1 MLQSGY
7 TMMHEHVTIDL
18 SGVKKDPDCRLDC
31 KDQTIEE
38 FRALKDLG
46 VGNVLEVTNLGMG
59 RDVDYIMDVAKA
71 SGINILVCTGFYKEP
86 FLPDYVYTSS
96 EEELADLM
104 VAEIEEGIGKSGV
117 KASAIGEF
125 GTSKGRMTDMECKVF
140 RSCAMAAR
148 RTGRLVTTHTTL
160 GTLGIEQA
168 DYLISMGLDPS
179 RIVIGHMDLS
189 NDISMILSLLERGVS
204 IGFDT
209 VGKLDYAPDSFRLE
223 ALRAIFDKG
232 FQDQVVLSMDI
243 TRKSHLKANGGLGY
257 SYLFTSFVP
266 YLMANG
272 FTRQDVDRLLVD
284 NPARLLGGD
293 A

>member
-1 MLQSGY
+1 MIQSGY

-31 KDQTIEE
+31 KDQTIAE
-38 FRALKDLG
+38 FRALKELG

-59 RDVDYIMDVAKA
+59 RDVDYIMDVARA

-125 GTSKGRMTDMECKVF
+125 GTSKERMTDMERKVF

-189 NDISMILSLLERGVS
+189 NDIGGALHGHHAQKPSQGERRAGLFIPLHLVRPLSDGQRVHQTGRRPS
-204 IGFDT
+204 SRRQP
-209 VGKLDYAPDSFRLE
+209 GK
-223 ALRAIFDKG
+223 
-232 FQDQVVLSMDI
+232 
-243 TRKSHLKANGGLGY
+243 
-257 SYLFTSFVP
+257 TS
-266 YLMANG
+266 
-272 FTRQDVDRLLVD
+272 RR
-284 NPARLLGGD
+284 
-293 A
+293 

>member
-31 KDQTIEE
+31 KDQTIED
-38 FRALKDLG
+38 FRALKELG

-59 RDVDYIMDVAKA
+59 RDVDYIMDVARA

-125 GTSKGRMTDMECKVF
+125 GTSKGRMTDM
-140 RSCAMAAR
+140 
-148 RTGRLVTTHTTL
+148 H
-160 GTLGIEQA
+160 
-168 DYLISMGLDPS
+168 
-179 RIVIGHMDLS
+179 
-189 NDISMILSLLERGVS
+189 
-204 IGFDT
+204 
-209 VGKLDYAPDSFRLE
+209 
-223 ALRAIFDKG
+223 RA
-232 FQDQVVLSMDI
+232 
-243 TRKSHLKANGGLGY
+243 GGLSDLDGAG
-257 SYLFTSFVP
+257 SV
-266 YLMANG
+266 AH
-272 FTRQDVDRLLVD
+272 RDRAHGPV
-284 NPARLLGGD
+284 
-293 A
+293 

>member
-1 MLQSGY
+1 MSDRAKVAWSGLHKGEEPPLVGRY
-7 TMMHEHVTIDL
+7 GSGMIFFTGCPLHCAYCQNRQISGSDGMNMGYDVTD
-18 SGVKKDPDCRLDC
+18 
-31 KDQTIEE
+31 
-38 FRALKDLG
+38 
-46 VGNVLEVTNLGMG
+46 
-59 RDVDYIMDVAKA
+59 
-71 SGINILVCTGFYKEP
+71 
-86 FLPDYVYTSS
+86 
-96 EEELADLM
+96 EELADLM

-125 GTSKGRMTDMECKVF
+125 GTSKGRMTDMERKVF

-189 NDISMILSLLERGVS
+189 NDIPMMLSLLERGVS

-209 VGKLDYAPDSFRLE
+209 VGKLDYASDSFRLE

-272 FTRQDVDRLLVD
+272 FARQDVDRLLVD

>member
-1 MLQSGY
+1 
-7 TMMHEHVTIDL
+7 
-18 SGVKKDPDCRLDC
+18 
-31 KDQTIEE
+31 
-38 FRALKDLG
+38 
-46 VGNVLEVTNLGMG
+46 
-59 RDVDYIMDVAKA
+59 
-71 SGINILVCTGFYKEP
+71 
-86 FLPDYVYTSS
+86 
-96 EEELADLM
+96 
-104 VAEIEEGIGKSGV
+104 
-117 KASAIGEF
+117 
-125 GTSKGRMTDMECKVF
+125 
-140 RSCAMAAR
+140 
-148 RTGRLVTTHTTL
+148 
-160 GTLGIEQA
+160 
-168 DYLISMGLDPS
+168 MGLDPS

-189 NDISMILSLLERGVS
+189 NDIPLILRLLERGVS